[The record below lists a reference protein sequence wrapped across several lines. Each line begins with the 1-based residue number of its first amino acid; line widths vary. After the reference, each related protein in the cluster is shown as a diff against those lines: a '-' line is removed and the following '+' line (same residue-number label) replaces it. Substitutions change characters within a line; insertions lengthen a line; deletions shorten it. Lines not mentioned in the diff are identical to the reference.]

1 MTPYYLGVDASK
13 GYADFVILD
22 AHKKV
27 VEANFQLDDTFA
39 GHSQLYQRL
48 NRFCSDH
55 PDGLIHAAVESTG
68 GYERNWHKALSGF
81 QATLKIKVAHLNP
94 LGVHH
99 NSKADLKRNATD
111 AISARNVA
119 EYLIAH
125 PEKVS
130 YQSADPL
137 SGLRKHWSFIRML
150 TKQCTQL
157 LNQLESLVYNAN
169 PELLAYCQDGVPQWV
184 LKLLRRYPTAAKLC
198 RAKNSTV
205 ARIPYVSVQRAA
217 ELIRAAKTS
226 VASAT
231 DEVSAQVIIA
241 TVEQILHL
249 KKRIAVQ
256 QQTMRQQCR
265 LPQVE
270 LLESFSGIA
279 EHSAV
284 GLILRIQNIE
294 RFASCKKFVSFF
306 GLHPTYRVSGDGV
319 GAFRMSKKGNKE
331 VRQLLY
337 MVAINAI
344 QNNELIS
351 ELYARKLQQGMSKMA
366 AVGVCMH
373 KIARILYGMLK
384 HNRPFDAQVDRRN
397 RHNDSARR
405 KARPDKSRRYQDYDP
420 AAPVSRRQQKKRME
434 RERSHSDIS
443 TKCGIQTP
451 VPLTT

>member
-22 AHKKV
+22 ADKKI

-48 NRFCSDH
+48 SQFCSDH
-55 PDGLIHAAVESTG
+55 PQGLLHAAVESTG

-81 QATLKIKVAHLNP
+81 QASLKIKVAHLNP

-99 NSKADLKRNATD
+99 NSKADLKRNITD

-125 PEKVS
+125 PEKVR
-130 YQSADPL
+130 YQDTDPL

-169 PELLAYCQDGVPQWV
+169 PELLTYCRDGVPQWV
-184 LKLLRRYPTAAKLC
+184 LKLLRRYPTAAKLS
-198 RAKNSTV
+198 RAKASSV
-205 ARIPYVSVQRAA
+205 ARIPYVTAQRAT
-217 ELIRAAKTS
+217 ELIQAAKTS

-231 DEVSAQVIIA
+231 DEVSAQVISA

-249 KKRIAVQ
+249 KKRIAAQ
-256 QQTMRQQCR
+256 QQIMHRQCR

-270 LLESFSGIA
+270 LLESFSGIGQY
-279 EHSAV
+279 SAV
-284 GLILRIQNIE
+284 GLTLRIQNIE
-294 RFASCKKFVSFF
+294 RFASCKQFVSFF
-306 GLHPTYRVSGDGV
+306 GLHPTYRISGDGV
-319 GAFRMSKKGNKE
+319 GAFRMSKKGSKE

-337 MVAINAI
+337 MVAINAL

-351 ELYARKLQQGMSKMA
+351 ELYARKCQQGMNRKA

-373 KIARILYGMLK
+373 KIARIVYGMLK
-384 HNRPFDAQVDRRN
+384 HNCPYDAQIDRRN
-397 RHNDSARR
+397 RQNNSGRR
-405 KARPDKSRRYQDYDP
+405 RAHTDKSRRYQHYDP

-451 VPLTT
+451 VPLPT

>member
-22 AHKKV
+22 ASKKV
-27 VEANFQLDDTFA
+27 IEANFQLDDTFA

-48 NRFCSDH
+48 DRFCREQ
-55 PDGLIHAAVESTG
+55 PQGLIHAAVESTG
-68 GYERNWHKALSGF
+68 GYERNWLKALTDF
-81 QATLKIKVAHLNP
+81 QASLKIKVAHLNP

-125 PEKVS
+125 PEKVR
-130 YQSADPL
+130 YEAADPL
-137 SGLRKHWSFIRML
+137 AGLRKHWSFIRML
-150 TKQCTQL
+150 SKQCTQL

-169 PELLAYCQDGVPQWV
+169 PELLAYCKDSMPQWV
-184 LKLLRRYPTAAKLC
+184 LKLLRRYPTAATLA
-198 RAKNSTV
+198 RAKKSAV
-205 ARIPYVSVQRAA
+205 GRIPYVSAQRAV
-217 ELIRAAKTS
+217 ELIRAAQTS

-231 DEVSAQVIIA
+231 DEASAQVISA

-249 KKRIAVQ
+249 KKCIAAQ
-256 QQTMRQQCR
+256 QPVVRRQCR

-270 LLESFSGIA
+270 LLESFSGIG
-279 EHSAV
+279 ENSAV
-284 GLILRIQNIE
+284 GLILRIQCIE

-306 GLHPTYRVSGDGV
+306 GLHPTYKISGDGM
-319 GAFRMSKKGNKE
+319 GAFRMSKKGSKE

-344 QNNELIS
+344 QNNELIK
-351 ELYARKLQQGMSKMA
+351 ELYARKLQQGMCKMA

-384 HNRPFDAQVDRRN
+384 HNRPYEPQVDRLN
-397 RHNDSARR
+397 RQTSSARR
-405 KARPDKSRRYQDYDP
+405 KAPMDKSRRYQGYDP
-420 AAPVSRRQQKKRME
+420 AAPVSRRQKKKRME

-451 VPLTT
+451 VPLPT

>member
-169 PELLAYCQDGVPQWV
+169 PELLAYCKDGVPQWV

-198 RAKNSTV
+198 RAKTSAV
-205 ARIPYVSVQRAA
+205 ARIPYVSAQRAA

-231 DEVSAQVIIA
+231 DEVSAQVISA

-249 KKRIAVQ
+249 KKRIAAQ
-256 QQTMRQQCR
+256 QQEMRRQCR
-265 LPQVE
+265 LPQVQ

-294 RFASCKKFVSFF
+294 RFASCKKFVAFF
-306 GLHPTYRVSGDGV
+306 GLHPTYRISGDGV

-384 HNRPFDAQVDRRN
+384 HNRPYDAQVDRRN
-397 RHNDSARR
+397 RHNNSARR

-420 AAPVSRRQQKKRME
+420 AAPVSRRQKKKRME

-451 VPLTT
+451 VPLST